1 MLAINGFA
9 GGSNNE
15 QDGMIG
21 TWNNVLKDCVCKLT
35 DSLDA
40 MLIDR
45 YEAYENGA

>member
-1 MLAINGFA
+1 
-9 GGSNNE
+9 
-15 QDGMIG
+15 
-21 TWNNVLKDCVCKLT
+21 LKDCVCKLT